1 MVTCELKVCPACGG
15 KIGVIDTRA
24 LEKEIVRIRLCR
36 GCRRRLETVEAVARV
51 VYAGEVR
58 Y

>member
-1 MVTCELKVCPACGG
+1 MACELKTCPNCGG

-24 LEKEIVRIRLCR
+24 LEKEIVRIRCCR
-36 GCRRRLETVEAVARV
+36 GCRRRLETVETVTQV
-51 VYAGEVR
+51 VCGGEVR

>member
-1 MVTCELKVCPACGG
+1 MACEMKICPNCGG

-24 LEKEIVRIRLCR
+24 LEKEIVRIRCCR
-36 GCRRRLETVEAVARV
+36 GCGRQLETMETVTRV
-51 VYAGEVR
+51 VYGGEVR